1 MHTGIEFSW
10 HWEDTVRLDE
20 MALEYRALRADLD
33 RVADLDEL
41 GDPVRDRLT
50 ALARSMVKTPSGTAR
65 ELASKAEVLMDW
77 LDPNGSGVV
86 AAELTASLCRDIL
99 QLFPGEPQRNAA
111 T

>member
-1 MHTGIEFSW
+1 M
-10 HWEDTVRLDE
+10 RLDD
-20 MALEYRALRADLD
+20 MALEYRALRAGLD
-33 RVADLDEL
+33 RIDVDEL

-50 ALARSMVKTPSGTAR
+50 ELARSMVKTPSGSTR
-65 ELASKAEVLMDW
+65 DLVSKTEVLMDW

-99 QLFPGEPQRNAA
+99 QLFPGEPQRNAV